1 MEIGN
6 EEWYLN
12 EDNSEKLMSLL
23 DRQAEYEAT
32 MKLLRSAE
40 KLGMPEEIWHCN
52 DINKEREEERQ
63 RAKAADKRW
72 NALKED
78 SKDNLCMKDKN

>member
-52 DINKEREEERQ
+52 AINKEREEERQ
-63 RAKAADKRW
+63 RAKAADKRMERFERGF
-72 NALKED
+72 KGQFMYER
-78 SKDNLCMKDKN
+78 

>member
-63 RAKAADKRW
+63 RAKAADKRMERFERGF
-72 NALKED
+72 KGQFMYER
-78 SKDNLCMKDKN
+78 

>member
-23 DRQAEYEAT
+23 DRQAEYEAI

-63 RAKAADKRW
+63 RAKAADKRMERFERGF
-72 NALKED
+72 KGQFMYER
-78 SKDNLCMKDKN
+78 